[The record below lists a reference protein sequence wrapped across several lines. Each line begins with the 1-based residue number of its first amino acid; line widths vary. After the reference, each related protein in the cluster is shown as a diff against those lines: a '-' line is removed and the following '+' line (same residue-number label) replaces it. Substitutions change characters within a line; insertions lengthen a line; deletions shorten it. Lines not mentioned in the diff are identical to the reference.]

1 MKYNHWKLGKKLCAG
16 CGQRR
21 ARYRCKR
28 SVKWRC
34 HYDLCFACFRGE
46 KDRMRAAL
54 AAPKTQEV
62 EITGAFSS
70 DLAWPQ
76 LELGTLTATSY
87 GEAPQ
92 PVPAFEMMIGSISGT
107 SF

>member
-1 MKYNHWKLGKKLCAG
+1 MKYNHWKLGMKLCAG
-16 CGQRR
+16 CRQRR
-21 ARYRCKR
+21 ARYRHKG
-28 SVKWRC
+28 SVQWR
-34 HYDLCFACFRGE
+34 HQYDLCFACFRGE

-62 EITGAFSS
+62 EITGAFSA
-70 DLAWPQ
+70 DPAWPQ
-76 LELGTLTATSY
+76 LEVEALTATSY

-92 PVPAFEMMIGSISGT
+92 PVPAFQTIVGSISGT